1 MRHGVMADVDLTSR
15 NRRLLGVLLAV
26 MAALAIAALLVGIRW

>member
-1 MRHGVMADVDLTSR
+1 MADVDLTSR